1 MRYSHFSKTERMEL
15 SILLTKGYSV
25 RAVAAALKKSPS
37 SVSREIGRNK
47 VKGVYDPNKAE
58 VKAYQRRWRSKTQG
72 MKIARSPE
80 LEVYVREHIQPP
92 YRWSPERIAGRM
104 KRDAGFSVRTDT
116 IYKYLYSSYGAGLT
130 RHLRYKKERRFHRK
144 PSAKRVL
151 IPQRISIHERPLL
164 VSARLVF
171 GHGEADT
178 MGRPRH
184 ASAQTLVVI
193 RERMSRKLFAKKVPR
208 LAWSMEGFQALQVQ
222 AQCTS
227 LTFDNGVENVRHQQ
241 LGIPTYFA
249 DPYSSWQKGCVE
261 QGIGMIRIDIPK
273 HADLAGYSQDDI
285 DAIINRIN
293 NLPMKC
299 LDFKTPN
306 EVYKEL
312 SIQEL
317 NSACCT

>member
-1 MRYSHFSKTERMEL
+1 MRYSHFSKTERLEL

-25 RAVAAALKKSPS
+25 RAVAQALKKSPS

-47 VKGVYDPNKAE
+47 VKGIYDPFKADH
-58 VKAYQRRWRSKTQG
+58 KAYHRRWISKTQG
-72 MKIARSPE
+72 MKIARSPDIE
-80 LEVYVREHIQPP
+80 TYVRKYIQPP

-104 KRDAGFSVRTDT
+104 KRDTGYSVRPDT

-130 RHLRYKKERRFHRK
+130 RYLRYQKERRQHRK
-144 PSAKRVL
+144 PSAKRVV
-151 IPQRISIHERPLL
+151 IPQRTSIHERPAAI
-164 VSARLVF
+164 SQRLIF

-193 RERMSRKLFAKKVPR
+193 RERISRKLFAKKVPR
-208 LAWSMEGFQALQVQ
+208 LSCSMEGFQALQVQ
-222 AQCTS
+222 AQCRS
-227 LTFDNGVENVRHQQ
+227 LTFDNGVENARHRQ

-249 DPYSSWQKGCVE
+249 DPYSSWQKGSIE

-273 HADLAGYSQDDI
+273 QADLQDYSQEDI
-285 DAIINRIN
+285 DGIVEHVN

-299 LDFKTPN
+299 LGFKTPN

-312 SIQEL
+312 SIQI
-317 NSACCT
+317 S